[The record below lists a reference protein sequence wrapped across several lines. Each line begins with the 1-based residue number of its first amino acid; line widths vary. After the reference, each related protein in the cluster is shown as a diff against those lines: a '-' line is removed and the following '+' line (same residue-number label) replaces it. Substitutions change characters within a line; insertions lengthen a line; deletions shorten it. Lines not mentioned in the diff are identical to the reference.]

1 MLKTP
6 GATAKQVKD
15 VVNKGADVAMGA
27 ETSATPVSTPGQGG
41 KMEEVEGEGEVVAEE
56 EATEEE
62 VVSEEETA
70 TETEAEARLLQKKK
84 LLKRKSSKAKNSI
97 LQLKKMLTHFFLAMK
112 NFPKHSEK
120 RQN

>member
-6 GATAKQVKD
+6 GATLKQVKD
-15 VVNKGADVAMGA
+15 VVNKGADAAMGA

-41 KMEEVEGEGEVVAEE
+41 KMEEVEAEGEVVAEE
-56 EATEEE
+56 ETTEEE

-70 TETEAEARLLQKKK
+70 ETEAEVRLLQKKK
-84 LLKRKSSKAKNSI
+84 LPKRKSSKAKNSI